1 MKSLRFAAMAA
12 VALACAAPVAVS
24 AQQIPV
30 VPGDYVTVASIS
42 VDDGHDLDYV
52 NHLAGMWRKGQDFA
66 MKQGWITG
74 YEILSNENKRAGEP
88 DYYLITRFAKFADP
102 AEEQKR
108 EDAYNAYMAMTNA
121 QLQAAS
127 ADRAKYRHV
136 MGSMLLRS
144 WKWRN

>member
-12 VALACAAPVAVS
+12 AALAFAAPVALS
-24 AQQIPV
+24 AQQVPV
-30 VPGDYVTVASIS
+30 VPGDYVTVSMIS
-42 VDDGHDLDYV
+42 VDDGHDLDYI

-66 MKQGWITG
+66 VKQGWITG
-74 YEILSNENKRAGEP
+74 YEILTNEDKRPGEP

-108 EDAYNAYMAMTNA
+108 QDAYTAYMAMTNS

-127 ADRAKYRHV
+127 ADRAKYRTQ

>member
-12 VALACAAPVAVS
+12 VALAFAAPVAVS

-30 VPGDYVTVASIS
+30 VPGDFVTVSMIS
-42 VDDGHDLDYV
+42 VDDGHDLDYI

-74 YEILSNENKRAGEP
+74 YEILTNEFKRPGEP
-88 DYYLITRFAKFADP
+88 DYYLITRYTKFADP

-108 EDAYNAYMAMTNA
+108 EDAYNAYMATTVA
-121 QLQAAS
+121 QMQAAS
-127 ADRAKYRHV
+127 ADRAKYRTQ

>member
-1 MKSLRFAAMAA
+1 MKSVRFAAMAA

-24 AQQIPV
+24 AQQYPV
-30 VPGDYVTVASIS
+30 VPGDYVSVSMIS
-42 VDDGHDLDYV
+42 VDDGHDLEYI
-52 NHLAGMWRKGQDFA
+52 NHLAGLWRKGQDFA
-66 MKQGWITG
+66 VKQGWITG
-74 YEILSNENKRAGEP
+74 YEILTNEYKRPGEP

-108 EDAYNAYMAMTNA
+108 EDAYTAYMATTNT

-127 ADRAKYRHV
+127 ADRSKYRHQ
-136 MGSMLLRS
+136 MGSTLMRS

>member
-1 MKSLRFAAMAA
+1 MKSLRFAAAAALALLCTTPMAA
-12 VALACAAPVAVS
+12 L
-24 AQQIPV
+24 AQQYPIV
-30 VPGDYVTVASIS
+30 SGDYVSVSSIS
-42 VDDGHDLDYV
+42 VDDGHDLDYA

-74 YEILSNENKRAGEP
+74 YEILTNEYKRGGEP
-88 DYYLITRFAKFADP
+88 DFYLITRFAKFTDP
-102 AEEQKR
+102 AEEDKR
-108 EDAYNAYMAMTNA
+108 ENAYNAYMATTNT

-127 ADRAKYRHV
+127 GERAKYRHQ

>member
-1 MKSLRFAAMAA
+1 MKSLRLAAIAA
-12 VALACAAPVAVS
+12 VALAFAAPVAVS

-30 VPGDYVTVASIS
+30 VPGDYVSVSAIS
-42 VDDGHDLDYV
+42 VDDGHDLEYI
-52 NHLAGMWRKGQDFA
+52 NHLAGLWRKGQDFA
-66 MKQGWITG
+66 VKQGWITG
-74 YEILSNENKRAGEP
+74 YEILTNEFKRAGEP

-108 EDAYNAYMAMTNA
+108 EDAYNAYMAMTNE

-127 ADRAKYRHV
+127 ADRSKYRHQ
-136 MGSMLLRS
+136 MGTMLMRS

>member
-1 MKSLRFAAMAA
+1 MKSLHFAAMAA
-12 VALACAAPVAVS
+12 VALACAVPAAAN
-24 AQQIPV
+24 AQQVPV
-30 VPGDYVTVASIS
+30 VPGDYVTVSSIS
-42 VDDGHDLDYV
+42 VDDGHDLEYI
-52 NHLAGMWRKGQDFA
+52 NHLAGMWRKGQDYA

-102 AEEQKR
+102 AEEEKR
-108 EDAYNAYMAMTNA
+108 EAAYTAYMAMTNT

>member
-12 VALACAAPVAVS
+12 VALACAVPFAAS
-24 AQQIPV
+24 AQQAPV
-30 VPGDYVTVASIS
+30 VPGDYVTVSMIS
-42 VDDGHDLDYV
+42 VDDGHDLDYI
-52 NHLAGMWRKGQDFA
+52 NHLAGLWRKGQDFA
-66 MKQGWITG
+66 VKQGWITG
-74 YEILSNENKRAGEP
+74 YEILTNEFRRPGEP

-121 QLQAAS
+121 QLEAAS
-127 ADRAKYRHV
+127 ADRAKYRHQ
-136 MGSMLLRS
+136 MGSQLLRS

>member
-1 MKSLRFAAMAA
+1 MTSLRLAAMAA
-12 VALACAAPVAVS
+12 LALACTVPVAAS

-30 VPGDYVTVASIS
+30 VPGDYVSVSMIS
-42 VDDGHDLDYV
+42 VDDGHDLDYI

-66 MKQGWITG
+66 VKQGWITG
-74 YEILSNENKRAGEP
+74 YEILTNEFKRPGEP

-108 EDAYNAYMAMTNA
+108 EDAYTAYMATTTA

-127 ADRAKYRHV
+127 ADRAKYRTQ
-136 MGSMLLRS
+136 MGTTLLRS